1 MLSIKLIFISL
12 LFFKCLSLASLL
24 SPKSIKTLQTGISIE
39 LSNIIEQTALSAYNF
54 RIPHATPFLYPADI
68 QLIRKTYAELD
79 DFKLQVC
86 GGFNQFDKCRL
97 VFSRYE
103 EYEKDLIK
111 DNQDTASNTQ
121 ENISLHDKPDDFLL
135 GVRVKGSHQL
145 ECFGHSEMISC
156 LRNDLLIDSGTVYI
170 YFAFFYSASYNNL
183 AYNV

>member
-39 LSNIIEQTALSAYNF
+39 LSNIIEQTALSAYNL
-54 RIPHATPFLYPADI
+54 RIPHATPFLYPTDI
-68 QLIRKTYAELD
+68 QLIRNIYSAID

-97 VFSRYE
+97 VFTRYE

-111 DNQDTASNTQ
+111 DNQDNTLNTQ
-121 ENISLHDKPDDFLL
+121 QNLSIYDKPGDFLL
-135 GVRVKGSHQL
+135 GIGIKGSHQL
-145 ECFGHSEMISC
+145 ECFGHSEIISC
-156 LRNDLLIDSGTVYI
+156 LRNDLLIDSGTVYFYYTI
-170 YFAFFYSASYNNL
+170 LYFTALYIL
-183 AYNV
+183 